1 MSRLELHDTEMATK
15 KEQRALT
22 VKSSMEH
29 KSAAASARKQTVML
43 SVTLVLMKMKT
54 LIMFI
59 VIEGR
64 LKVRMRRLS
73 VPLRYK
79 ERLSFIIPVSE
90 VNDRVSPTVSF
101 MILLLS

>member
-1 MSRLELHDTEMATK
+1 MLRLPRHFTEMTTK
-15 KEQRALT
+15 KEHRAIA

-29 KSAAASARKQTVML
+29 KSAAAIVRKQTVML

-64 LKVRMRRLS
+64 LKDEET
-73 VPLRYK
+73 LR
-79 ERLSFIIPVSE
+79 
-90 VNDRVSPTVSF
+90 SP
-101 MILLLS
+101 